1 MTLETPGQ
9 LLSVNTCLMWEE
21 MRDTDFSSMFA
32 LGLSRETLKDNE
44 MDMKFPADLPQL
56 HANFPYS
63 LNLDFTPSLH
73 WA

>member
-1 MTLETPGQ
+1 
-9 LLSVNTCLMWEE
+9 
-21 MRDTDFSSMFA
+21 MFA
-32 LGLSRETLKDNE
+32 LGFSRETLKDNE

-63 LNLDFTPSLH
+63 LNLDFILSLH